1 MPVELLLLEASP
13 VRSPTRSASTSAFEP
28 KPKIQDWEDKRG
40 VVAWEQSLAP
50 GETLKFV
57 ADYTITYPKDAS
69 VIGLP

>member
-1 MPVELLLLEASP
+1 VAVSDQISVEA
-13 VRSPTRSASTSAFEP
+13 AFEP
-28 KPKIQDWEDKRG
+28 KPKLTDWEEKRG

-57 ADYTITYPKDAS
+57 ADYTIRYPKDAA